1 MKSQDS
7 RGGFNRDLSKVT
19 GRLTNPPGDNL
30 GDKRKTEAE
39 VQRCNQDKFIASRLL
54 PLASI
59 LLPLTSCLLLT
70 PVRAGLPNIPMNQ
83 QSTGGFNRYSYK
95 TIDNLDKPAPT
106 TNSPLT
112 TPTAKS
118 RSCQAQDIKTLT
130 TGLLQALPGYANRVS
145 QRARR
150 LSRSSDVYSYVIL
163 AGRPEFEPL
172 TLGPGAYTSK
182 SQPTDAQVQQV
193 FFTTLERQY
202 TKGKA
207 IELQQFNWV
216 FLTKTPSGWRLAT
229 MFSQIGGYPAKKP
242 PTPPQE
248 TSNGIIAQAI
258 NAWLR
263 DCQAESINRR

>member
-7 RGGFNRDLSKVT
+7 RGGFNRDLSRVT
-19 GRLTNPPGDNL
+19 GRLTNSSVHNL
-30 GDKRKTEAE
+30 GGRRHEKDAE
-39 VQRCNQDKFIASRLL
+39 VREYNRGKFIASILL

-59 LLPLTSCLLLT
+59 LLPLT

-95 TIDNLDKPAPT
+95 TTDNLDKPAPT

-130 TGLLQALPGYANRVS
+130 TGLLQALPGYANRAS

-207 IELQQFNWV
+207 IELQQFHWV
-216 FLTKTPSGWRLAT
+216 FLTKSQSGWRLAT
-229 MFSQIGGYPAKKP
+229 MLSQIGGYPAQKP
-242 PTPPQE
+242 PTPPKDS
-248 TSNGIIAQAI
+248 SNGIIAQAI

-263 DCQAESINRR
+263 DCQAESSP

>member
-7 RGGFNRDLSKVT
+7 RGGFNRDISKVT
-19 GRLTNPPGDNL
+19 GRLTNPPVHNL
-30 GDKRKTEAE
+30 GDRRHEKDAE
-39 VQRCNQDKFIASRLL
+39 VREYNRGKFIASILL

-59 LLPLTSCLLLT
+59 LLPLT

-182 SQPTDAQVQQV
+182 SQPTDSQPVQQV

-216 FLTKTPSGWRLAT
+216 FLTKSQSGWRLAT
-229 MFSQIGGYPAKKP
+229 MFSQIGGYPAQKP
-242 PTPPQE
+242 PTPPKDS
-248 TSNGIIAQAI
+248 SNGIIAQAI

-263 DCQAESINRR
+263 DCQAESSP

>member
-7 RGGFNRDLSKVT
+7 RGGFNRDISKVT
-19 GRLTNPPGDNL
+19 SRLTNPPGDNL
-30 GDKRKTEAE
+30 GDRRHEKDAE
-39 VQRCNQDKFIASRLL
+39 VREYNRGKFIASILL

-59 LLPLTSCLLLT
+59 LLPLT
-70 PVRAGLPNIPMNQ
+70 PVRAGLSNIPVKQ
-83 QSTGGFNRYSYK
+83 ISQ
-95 TIDNLDKPAPT
+95 LKPP
-106 TNSPLT
+106 SS

-130 TGLLQALPGYANRVS
+130 PGLLQDLPGYANRVS

-182 SQPTDAQVQQV
+182 SQPTDSQPVQQV

-216 FLTKTPSGWRLAT
+216 FLTKSQSGWRLAT
-229 MFSQIGGYPAKKP
+229 MLSQIGGYPAQKP
-242 PTPPQE
+242 PTPPKDS
-248 TSNGIIAQAI
+248 SNGIIAQAI

-263 DCQAESINRR
+263 DCQAESSP

>member
-95 TIDNLDKPAPT
+95 TIDNLDKPALT

-182 SQPTDAQVQQV
+182 SQLTDSQPVQQV

-216 FLTKTPSGWRLAT
+216 FLTKSQSGWRLAT
-229 MFSQIGGYPAKKP
+229 MFSQIGGYPAQKP
-242 PTPPQE
+242 PTPPKDS
-248 TSNGIIAQAI
+248 SNGIIAQAI

-263 DCQAESINRR
+263 DCQAESSP

>member
-1 MKSQDS
+1 MKSE
-7 RGGFNRDLSKVT
+7 L
-19 GRLTNPPGDNL
+19 
-30 GDKRKTEAE
+30 RKQETQAE
-39 VQRCNQDKFIASRLL
+39 VQGYNRGKFIASRLL
-54 PLASI
+54 PLASW
-59 LLPLTSCLLLT
+59 LLPLTSCLWLT
-70 PVRAGLPNIPMNQ
+70 PVRAGLSTIPVKQ
-83 QSTGGFNRYSYK
+83 ISQLKPPSST
-95 TIDNLDKPAPT
+95 L
-106 TNSPLT
+106 
-112 TPTAKS
+112 TAKS

-130 TGLLQALPGYANRVS
+130 TGLLQALPGYANRAS

-182 SQPTDAQVQQV
+182 SQPTDSQLVQQV

-207 IELQQFNWV
+207 IELQQFHWV
-216 FLTKTPSGWRLAT
+216 FLTKSQSGWRLAT

-242 PTPPQE
+242 PTPPKDS
-248 TSNGIIAQAI
+248 SNGIIAQAI

-263 DCQAESINRR
+263 DCQAKS

>member
-30 GDKRKTEAE
+30 GDRRKTEAE
-39 VQRCNQDKFIASRLL
+39 VQRCNRGKFIASGLWPLASCL
-54 PLASI
+54 PLA
-59 LLPLTSCLLLT
+59 CLLLT

-130 TGLLQALPGYANRVS
+130 TGLLQALPGYANRAS

-182 SQPTDAQVQQV
+182 SQPTDSQVQQV

-207 IELQQFNWV
+207 IELQQFHWV
-216 FLTKTPSGWRLAT
+216 FLTKSQSGWRLAT
-229 MFSQIGGYPAKKP
+229 MLSQIGGYPAKKP
-242 PTPPQE
+242 PTPPKDS
-248 TSNGIIAQAI
+248 SNGIIAQAI

-263 DCQAESINRR
+263 DCQAESSP